1 MSEFGLIAVRKVA
14 ELTVAAEMAREL
26 MGAKVRPSCSMP
38 CRVCW
43 RYRWNCWLGLIL
55 RGLCLAPTP
64 PTLGASATEIVRYTT
79 EHHNATLIAAF
90 LFATTATLFTIW
102 AGVLAARLRD
112 AEREGAWLYLAF
124 LAGVIVTL
132 SVNVSAS
139 FIWMALSGRG
149 WTAGDATAQ
158 TLSDIINY
166 GYIFTGFGSVPFVGA
181 ASIVMI
187 RTGEIARTL
196 GQLGLLVAAIQVVY
210 LFTAFF
216 NDGLMVGGGVITIA
230 GFTLLGLWLLAVSIA
245 MIVRDPVITKM
256 R

>member
-1 MSEFGLIAVRKVA
+1 MTSRNASIAGGIAGIVGWGLFFVA
-14 ELTVAAEMAREL
+14 FV
-26 MGAKVRPSCSMP
+26 
-38 CRVCW
+38 
-43 RYRWNCWLGLIL
+43 
-55 RGLCLAPTP
+55 LAPTP